1 VNRPSRF
8 LQIGGVLAIVALLLS
23 PIIWQ
28 EALFDLFAGAERL
41 RTLVQ
46 GYGAWGPLVIVLL
59 QTLQSLMVA
68 LPGQAIQFTSGY
80 LFGVWWGTL
89 YSWIGVVIGSALA
102 MVLARYFGR
111 PLVKR
116 YVSPST
122 QDRINDYADEH
133 GTIVVFL
140 LFLLPF
146 LPDNLICFAVG
157 LTRLPLP
164 WLILLAAVGRLPG
177 LFVAT
182 LIGAQTRVVPAAYWG
197 LLGAAVLALLL
208 LFWRY
213 RLRIERTG
221 WGAIRRLLD
230 RRDPDGEA

>member
-1 VNRPSRF
+1 MNRPSRF
-8 LQIGGVLAIVALLLS
+8 LQIAGLLVIVALLLS
-23 PIIWQ
+23 PIIWR
-28 EALFDLFAGAERL
+28 ETLFELFARAEGL
-41 RTLVQ
+41 RALVQ

-59 QTLQSLMVA
+59 HIVQSLMVA

-89 YSWIGVVIGSALA
+89 YCWIGVVIGSTLA
-102 MVLARYFGR
+102 MWLARYFGR

-116 YVSPST
+116 FVSPT
-122 QDRINDYADEH
+122 MQDRINAYAYEH

-157 LTRLPLP
+157 LTPLPLP
-164 WLILLAAVGRLPG
+164 RLILLAAAGRLPG

-197 LLGAAVLALLL
+197 LVGAGVLALLL

-213 RLRIERTG
+213 RFRIETTAWR
-221 WGAIRRLLD
+221 AVRRLLD
-230 RRDPDGEA
+230 RHDPNG